1 MIDID
6 IIHVDDKKRDST
18 LQQVIAQQGPP
29 DGTVIVALASRGEFD
44 DDVVNSVIEMLGSCG
59 EIILV
64 RWVV

>member
-6 IIHVDDKKRDST
+6 IIHVDDKKRDAT

-29 DGTVIVALASRGEFD
+29 DGTVIVALANRAEFD
-44 DDVVNSVIEMLGSCG
+44 DDIVNSVIEMLGSCG

-64 RWVV
+64 R